1 MSTIRLGGTVAAGEL
16 DEPVRLASTG
26 LRCYC
31 DADVVSAA
39 EVEQTFFA

>member
-1 MSTIRLGGTVAAGEL
+1 VAAGEL

-31 DADVVSAA
+31 DADVFAA